1 MSTANRLARHR
12 IVVTSVRICFECG
25 RNFVLTDEGDADEWY
40 NGHDCEVVSQTQ
52 ALTVDS
58 TYNPAGGEHRHN
70 TNKGA
75 IQQ

>member
-1 MSTANRLARHR
+1 MTVTYITTLA
-12 IVVTSVRICFECG
+12 
-25 RNFVLTDEGDADEWY
+25 
-40 NGHDCEVVSQTQ
+40 SQTR

-75 IQQ
+75 SNDNL